1 MQVVVRCVHVFIAL
15 TTIRVQT
22 VISSVKVAISP
33 VRISIIAKVATSLV
47 LAIIAKAVINLA
59 KVISQEKVATSPVL
73 ATIAKAAINL
83 AKAAINLAK
92 AINQEKAVTS
102 REKAVISSVKV
113 ASIADLVLT
122 VTILMQSTA

>member
-73 ATIAKAAINL
+73 ATIAKAINL
-83 AKAAINLAK
+83 AKAISLAK

>member
-83 AKAAINLAK
+83 AKA
-92 AINQEKAVTS
+92 INQEKAVTS